1 MDAFKMEK
9 DQGLLLCLR
18 DLQESPKGAAPLALS
33 QKPLVASDRM
43 EMCPPRPSSTSAH
56 LQSTHFLVGNA
67 AMIDIVSE

>member
-9 DQGLLLCLR
+9 GQGLLLCLR

-43 EMCPPRPSSTSAH
+43 EMCPAPAPRPPPLISSPPISW
-56 LQSTHFLVGNA
+56 LEMQP
-67 AMIDIVSE
+67 